1 MRSPVTI
8 DGGPERIT
16 RCRPSSQGE
25 QIRLR
30 SAWTSMRNHPLAGR
44 PFTSFALDVGQGDA
58 LSGEAEWKHG
68 QADLAF
74 AGIERPRLPVYP
86 LANHFAEKLHTYTR
100 PRERRTRVKDLLD
113 LALILEDLRDDLP
126 SAGTMRRTI
135 EATFD
140 RYGTHVLP
148 APLPAPPEDWA
159 RPFEAEAQKLPTSRM
174 LTKPSK
180 ITCVP

>member
-1 MRSPVTI
+1 MVA
-8 DGGPERIT
+8 
-16 RCRPSSQGE
+16 
-25 QIRLR
+25 LR
-30 SAWTSMRNHPLAGR
+30 FSVEAQLAGR

-100 PRERRTRVKDLLD
+100 PRERRTRVKELLD

-126 SAGTMRRTI
+126 SAATMKRTI
-135 EATFD
+135 DSTFD
-140 RYGTHVLP
+140 RIDTH
-148 APLPAPPEDWA
+148 ALPAPP
-159 RPFEAEAQKLPTSRM
+159 
-174 LTKPSK
+174 
-180 ITCVP
+180 

>member
-1 MRSPVTI
+1 MVA
-8 DGGPERIT
+8 
-16 RCRPSSQGE
+16 
-25 QIRLR
+25 LR
-30 SAWTSMRNHPLAGR
+30 FSVEAQLAGR

-74 AGIERPRLPVYP
+74 AGIEQPRLPIYP

-159 RPFEAEAQKLPTSRM
+159 RPFEAEAQKLGLATTDIKDAHETVEDYLRT
-174 LTKPSK
+174 LAKQ
-180 ITCVP
+180 